1 MVLAHPNNRPPATHR
16 AAGSPAPPPGTRAH
30 PGVIGLDFGT
40 TNSAVA
46 VAARGGGVPRLA
58 RFSDGSATFR
68 SVLYV
73 DPELPG
79 ANGLPPRVSAGPAAI
94 DDYLATGQRG
104 RLIQSIKAH
113 LGSRLFTSTNL
124 FGVQYGL
131 EELVGLL
138 VRELRAAAEADLGD
152 LGRAVVCG
160 RPARFS
166 RAETAEDDALAERR
180 LRAALGL
187 AGFDDIVF
195 EYEPVAAAL
204 GYRQRLDHEE
214 LVLIADFGGGTSDFS
229 LVRLAPSRAEIVG
242 VDGVAVAGDA
252 FDGRLIRHLAA
263 PGLGLGAE
271 YRSAFGRVL
280 PVPLWLY
287 ECVERWDQL
296 SFLKTRETSELLQ
309 RLRHEA
315 LEPDRIAALQHLV
328 DDELGF
334 QLHAAVERTKHA
346 LSAQAETVFAF
357 HDTPIDLET
366 SVGRPAMERWIT
378 QQRQAIARTVDELV
392 ARHGIAPG
400 DVDTVFLTGGS
411 AFVPAVRQLFA
422 DRFGADRLRG
432 GEELTTVATGLALRA
447 RG

>member
-1 MVLAHPNNRPPATHR
+1 M
-16 AAGSPAPPPGTRAH
+16 
-30 PGVIGLDFGT
+30 IGLDFGT

-46 VAARGGGVPRLA
+46 VAPSGGGTRLA
-58 RFSDGSATFR
+58 QFLDGAERTATFR
-68 SVLYV
+68 SVLYI
-73 DPELPG
+73 DPEAPG
-79 ANGLPPRVSAGPAAI
+79 RNGMPPRVSGGPAAI
-94 DDYLATGQRG
+94 REYLATGQRG

-113 LGSRLFTSTNL
+113 LGSRLFTTTNL
-124 FGVQYGL
+124 FGVQYRL

-138 VRELRAAAEADLGD
+138 VRELRMAAEADLGD

-166 RAETAEDDALAERR
+166 RAETASDDALAEGR

-187 AGFDDIVF
+187 AGFDEVVF

-204 GYRQRLDHEE
+204 GYQQRLDHEE

-229 LVRLAPSRAEIVG
+229 LVRLAPARAEIVG
-242 VDGVAVAGDA
+242 VDGVAIAGDA

-346 LSAQAETVFAF
+346 LSAESEAVFAF
-357 HDTPIDLET
+357 HDAPIDLET
-366 SVGRPAMERWIT
+366 SVRRRAMDGWIA
-378 QQRQAIARTVDELV
+378 QERQAIARTVDELI

-411 AFVPAVRQLFA
+411 AFVPAVRALFA

-447 RG
+447 RQ

>member
-1 MVLAHPNNRPPATHR
+1 LATFADGDER
-16 AAGSPAPPPGTRAH
+16 
-30 PGVIGLDFGT
+30 T
-40 TNSAVA
+40 T
-46 VAARGGGVPRLA
+46 
-58 RFSDGSATFR
+58 TFR
-68 SVLYV
+68 SLLYV
-73 DPELPG
+73 DPEAPDALG
-79 ANGLPPRVSAGPAAI
+79 NSPRVSAGPAAI
-94 DDYLATGQRG
+94 RDYLATGQRG

-124 FGVQYGL
+124 FGVQYRL
-131 EELVGLL
+131 EELVGFLL
-138 VRELRAAAEADLGD
+138 RELRAAAEADLGD
-152 LGRAVVCG
+152 LGHAVVCG

-166 RAETAEDDALAERR
+166 RAESAEDDALAESR
-180 LRAALGL
+180 LRAALWV
-187 AGFDDIVF
+187 AGFDDVVF

-204 GYRQRLDHEE
+204 GYQARLDHEE

-229 LVRLAPSRAEIVG
+229 LVRLSPSRADIVG

-280 PVPLWLY
+280 PMPLWLF
-287 ECVERWDQL
+287 ERIERWDQL
-296 SFLKTRETSELLQ
+296 SFLKSRETTELLV

-315 LEPDRIAALQHLV
+315 LQPERVAALQHLV

-346 LSAQAETVFAF
+346 LSSASAAEFAF
-357 HDTPIDLET
+357 RDGPIDLAAR
-366 SVGRPAMERWIT
+366 VRRAAMDGWIAPELA
-378 QQRQAIARTVDELV
+378 AIARTVDALV
-392 ARHGIAPG
+392 TKHGVGPG

-411 AFVPAVRQLFA
+411 AFVPAVRAIFA
-422 DRFGADRLRG
+422 ARFGEDRLRG
-432 GEELTTVATGLALRA
+432 GDELTTVATGLAIRA

>member
-1 MVLAHPNNRPPATHR
+1 
-16 AAGSPAPPPGTRAH
+16 
-30 PGVIGLDFGT
+30 VIGLDFGT

-46 VAARGGGVPRLA
+46 VATAGSAPRLA
-58 RFSDGSATFR
+58 TFADGAGRTSTFR
-68 SVLYV
+68 SLLYV
-73 DPELPG
+73 DPEAPG

-94 DDYLATGQRG
+94 AEYLATGQRG

-124 FGVQYGL
+124 FGVQYRL
-131 EELVGLL
+131 EDLVGLL
-138 VRELRAAAEADLGD
+138 VRELRAAAEADLGS
-152 LGRAVVCG
+152 LGRSVVCG

-166 RAETAEDDALAERR
+166 GADSSEDDAFAQDR
-180 LRAALGL
+180 LRAALAI
-187 AGFDDIVF
+187 AGFDDVTF

-204 GYRQRLDHEE
+204 GYRERLDHEE

-229 LVRLAPSRAEIVG
+229 LVRLAPARAEIVG
-242 VDGVAVAGDA
+242 VDGVARAGDA

-271 YRSAFGRVL
+271 YQTAFGRVL

-296 SFLKTRETSELLQ
+296 SFLKSRETSELLR
-309 RLRHEA
+309 RLSHEA
-315 LEPDRIAALQHLV
+315 LEPAKIVALQHLV

-346 LSAQAETVFAF
+346 LSATAEAPFAF
-357 HDTPIDLET
+357 RDPPIDLASQVRRT
-366 SVGRPAMERWIT
+366 AMDRWIAPELD
-378 QQRQAIARTVDELV
+378 AIARIVDGLV
-392 ARHGIAPG
+392 ARHGIAAR

-411 AFVPAVRQLFA
+411 AFVPAVRALFA
-422 DRFGADRLRG
+422 TRFGAERLRG